1 MISSVK
7 VDQDGKVDIKCT
19 LTLKPNI
26 YQYLLQN
33 VYVSDSGNQVIMV
46 VNVANKSCIPFGWSG
61 RYSGPGTFRL
71 ALPADDQV
79 LVFTDHS
86 VISFLKDGT
95 PCQSLVLDEGVSD
108 CNISFDTIYV
118 AEMKLI
124 RKY

>member
-46 VNVANKSCIPFGWSG
+46 VGKRG
-61 RYSGPGTFRL
+61 R
-71 ALPADDQV
+71 QV
-79 LVFTDHS
+79 LYPVWVEWPVLWARHLQTCPSSRLPSLRLHRPQCHLVPEGWHS
-86 VISFLKDGT
+86 VS
-95 PCQSLVLDEGVSD
+95 VSD
-108 CNISFDTIYV
+108 IG
-118 AEMKLI
+118 
-124 RKY
+124 

>member
-46 VNVANKSCIPFGWSG
+46 VNVADKSCILFGWIG

-71 ALPADDQV
+71 ALPADDQ
-79 LVFTDHS
+79 
-86 VISFLKDGT
+86 
-95 PCQSLVLDEGVSD
+95 
-108 CNISFDTIYV
+108 
-118 AEMKLI
+118 
-124 RKY
+124 